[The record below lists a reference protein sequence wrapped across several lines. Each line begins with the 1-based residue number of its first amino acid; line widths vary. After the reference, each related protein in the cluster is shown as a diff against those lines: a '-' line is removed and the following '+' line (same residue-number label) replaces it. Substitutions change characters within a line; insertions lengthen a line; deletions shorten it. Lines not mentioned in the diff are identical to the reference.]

1 MQDLKF
7 IRPGLFH
14 FNGPYVVSS
23 VLINSIVILDDTDF
37 LHSKTYAYY
46 AHIITYRIDACRG
59 SLVRKGGGLESHWW
73 RHLGSSNLPLG
84 VLYFLL

>member
-23 VLINSIVILDDTDF
+23 VLINSIVILDDTDSIRIKWFTCETMRTRDDDSKACFAVF
-37 LHSKTYAYY
+37 LD
-46 AHIITYRIDACRG
+46 R
-59 SLVRKGGGLESHWW
+59 L
-73 RHLGSSNLPLG
+73 
-84 VLYFLL
+84 